1 MHASALRPNPG
12 SAGWLAGWLPA
23 LGAVGGAGRGVA
35 LRKLQLKIVSS
46 GLQTTA
52 RT

>member
-1 MHASALRPNPG
+1 MSSLATTILG
-12 SAGWLAGWLPA
+12 SW
-23 LGAVGGAGRGVA
+23 REGVA

-52 RT
+52 RTQLRNELV